1 LPVPTVSSVDPGKKA
16 KTMTVPQIASRD
28 EWLAARL
35 RLLEQEKEAMRAQD
49 AVTAQRGRLPMV
61 RMDTEYT
68 FEGPSGKLG
77 LGDLFEGRRQLIVYH
92 FMWND
97 DWEDGCP
104 SCSFAVDNIG
114 RLEHLH
120 ASDTTFAL
128 VSRAPLPEI
137 ERWKARMGWTFPWY
151 SSAGSDFNYDF
162 HVTND
167 ESVAPVQYNY
177 KDKAT
182 MEREGL
188 QYAAHGD
195 AQGISVFIRED
206 GTVFHTYS
214 TYGRGAEVLLSTY
227 HYLDLTPLGR
237 RRYVNEFPYHDTY
250 DGDTTPGHHHVH
262 H

>member
-1 LPVPTVSSVDPGKKA
+1 MTFPRTV
-16 KTMTVPQIASRD
+16 SRD

-35 RLLEQEKEAMRAQD
+35 RLLDQEKAAMRAQD
-49 AVTAQRGRLPMV
+49 AVTVERQRLPMV
-61 RMDTEYT
+61 RMDKEYT
-68 FEGPSGKLG
+68 FEGPAGKAG
-77 LGDLFEGRRQLIVYH
+77 LGDLFEGRRQLIIYH
-92 FMWND
+92 FMWNE

-104 SCSFAVDNIG
+104 SCSYAVDNVG
-114 RLEHLH
+114 RLDHLH
-120 ASDTTFAL
+120 ADDTTFAL
-128 VSRAPLPEI
+128 VSRAPLAKI
-137 ERWKARMGWTFPWY
+137 DRWKARMGWTIPWY

-177 KDKAT
+177 KDRAT

-188 QYAAHGD
+188 GYAVHGD
-195 AQGISVFIRED
+195 AQALSVFVRED
-206 GTVFHTYS
+206 EAVFHTYS

-250 DGDTTPGHHHVH
+250 DGGAAPVHQHAHH
-262 H
+262 

>member
-1 LPVPTVSSVDPGKKA
+1 MTLPRT
-16 KTMTVPQIASRD
+16 ASRD

-35 RLLEQEKEAMRAQD
+35 KLLEQEKDAMRAQD
-49 AVTAQRGRLPMV
+49 AVTARRQELPMV
-61 RMDTEYT
+61 RMDKDYV
-68 FEGPSGKLG
+68 FEGPVGTARLV
-77 LGDLFEGRRQLIVYH
+77 DLFEGRRQLLVYH
-92 FMWND
+92 FMWNE

-104 SCSFAVDNIG
+104 SCSFAVDNVG

-128 VSRAPLPEI
+128 VSRVPLAKI
-137 ERWKARMGWTFPWY
+137 ERWKARMGWTIPWY

-167 ESVAPVQYNY
+167 EAAAPVEYNY

-182 MEREGL
+182 LERDGL
-188 QYAAHGD
+188 VYAVHGD
-195 AQGISVFIRED
+195 AQGISVFVRDED
-206 GTVFHTYS
+206 SVFHTYS

-237 RRYVNEFPYHDTY
+237 RRYVNEFPYRDTY
-250 DGDTTPGHHHVH
+250 DGGADHSHHAHHH
-262 H
+262 